1 MGSYV
6 RIWQLVLLAILFIVK
21 PSIQLTHYSS
31 ENQTLVV
38 ESVQPCHIY
47 GDPDLYG
54 IGIRTSFYIQYGV
67 CGLAQILKLQES
79 ISAAVQGT
87 VVIMLAVL
95 INTYISTAKGSFAA
109 LEWFIVSILVLFL
122 PLWVAIPYF
131 DSFIGKNA
139 KVVTKRIIDSPR
151 YIRESAAWLW
161 RAQNQQRVAGYQTTL
176 GQPPNPN
183 DYKFEFPSDYDENPV
198 GTGFILLL
206 SSVFSLSQPWLYFKI
221 LDQGRKAGCDPKVWV
236 FAPIHI
242 YSPSWVRFL
251 RFFAII
257 NAITG
262 ILYLPWA
269 IVFMLRGLVQLWRG
283 VDGEADAGENQQPT
297 DSREH
302 KDTLQESATV
312 PTRWLHF
319 KINITAKL
327 IVGYLFLYPCFIA
340 FVEKT
345 ILINQLDLSSAPLNS
360 ASQLIPFLV
369 AVFSTPIVA
378 WSILR
383 EGRKEKEK
391 AENRAADQLY
401 KQMQE
406 VLANVSRP
414 IALQPQGSGNPRQGI
429 QVGHDNS
436 G

>member
-1 MGSYV
+1 
-6 RIWQLVLLAILFIVK
+6 
-21 PSIQLTHYSS
+21 
-31 ENQTLVV
+31 
-38 ESVQPCHIY
+38 CHIY

-122 PLWVAIPYF
+122 PLW
-131 DSFIGKNA
+131 
-139 KVVTKRIIDSPR
+139 
-151 YIRESAAWLW
+151 
-161 RAQNQQRVAGYQTTL
+161 
-176 GQPPNPN
+176 
-183 DYKFEFPSDYDENPV
+183 FEFPSDYDENPV

-221 LDQGRKAGCDPKVWV
+221 LDQGRKAGC
-236 FAPIHI
+236 
-242 YSPSWVRFL
+242 
-251 RFFAII
+251 
-257 NAITG
+257 